1 VWSKHKLDNVLRDIY
16 VQNIK
21 FIKQEGIKRL
31 FASNIKKQN
40 KKVQGSTAKH
50 IGGLIPYAHHV

>member
-16 VQNIK
+16 VQNIE

-40 KKVQGSTAKH
+40 KKVQGSTTKH